1 MSNKFYQRLLAVA
14 VLMLVIGI
22 IRPFSPQIFNTICLI
37 LGAVL
42 IGLTIVIGQKKK

>member
-22 IRPFSPQIFNTICLI
+22 IRPFSPQIFNTLCLI
-37 LGAVL
+37 LGAAL